1 MPGLAKTLH
10 HLVIPHHN
18 LRRDIACLDVQPGKR
33 LLEFRLSWPKSVSS
47 ISNSWS
53 WPKSITSISSSWS
66 LLTSSIH
73 NVPLLCRDSPITYN
87 IRITMLKLIFLE
99 QSSKFTIFESL
110 VQLSLAFIAIS
121 GLIFSVFVG
130 LTLTRTKDNP
140 NLHNHLDT
148 YKSIIAV

>member
-1 MPGLAKTLH
+1 MHGLAETLH

-33 LLEFRLSWPKSVSS
+33 LLEFRLSWPKSL
-47 ISNSWS
+47 
-53 WPKSITSISSSWS
+53 TSISSIWSWP
-66 LLTSSIH
+66 TSSIH

>member
-1 MPGLAKTLH
+1 MHGLAETLH

-73 NVPLLCRDSPITYN
+73 NVPLLCRVG
-87 IRITMLKLIFLE
+87 MLKLIFLE

>member
-1 MPGLAKTLH
+1 MLDIPGLAETLH

-33 LLEFRLSWPKSVSS
+33 LLEFRLSWPKSISSVSS
-47 ISNSWS
+47 SWSWSKSVSSSWSLPKSISSSWS

-87 IRITMLKLIFLE
+87 IRIIMLKLIFLE
-99 QSSKFTIFESL
+99 QSSKFTVFESL
-110 VQLSLAFIAIS
+110 VQLSLASIAV
-121 GLIFSVFVG
+121 SVFLVF
-130 LTLTRTKDNP
+130 LL
-140 NLHNHLDT
+140 
-148 YKSIIAV
+148 A